1 MKTIEEHIQTPV
13 KGEYDVIVAGSGP
26 SGMAAAVNAAR
37 LGAKVLVI
45 EAQGSVGGI
54 STTGMM
60 SHFAGSVGNPTFAE
74 LLRRMAAKNR
84 FENGVIK
91 RQIDPEML
99 KIIYLEMLAESGA
112 EVLSVEGGFARV
124 RSDYSGAEAVIPAR
138 YCDSARPGHT
148 GVNDWSDAL
157 TEVRPGDVLSL
168 LDPLSDGAVYV
179 KKDGISGIYAGR
191 YERI

>member
-1 MKTIEEHIQTPV
+1 MKTIEEHIQTPI

-60 SHFAGSVGNPTFAE
+60 SHFTGSVGNPTFAE

-112 EVLSVEGGFARV
+112 EVLLYTLVCGVVRDGDRV
-124 RSDYSGAEAVIPAR
+124 
-138 YCDSARPGHT
+138 T
-148 GVNDWSDAL
+148 GVICENKSGRAAYLAKVVIDASGD
-157 TEVRPGDVLSL
+157 GDVG
-168 LDPLSDGAVYV
+168 D
-179 KKDGISGIYAGR
+179 R
-191 YERI
+191 RERL